1 MYDQHLVRKLRL
13 TPRHDDIMQVFSS
26 LPQEYRARKRQRL
39 QKKVAD
45 QLRASLQQ
53 GQAAAALGATSDL
66 QQVLNSFT
74 GQSLESA
81 AFHSQ
86 LRIQSGR
93 ETRG

>member
-1 MYDQHLVRKLRL
+1 M
-13 TPRHDDIMQVFSS
+13 TPTNDDIIEVFSPP
-26 LPQEYRARKRQRL
+26 LQEYRARKRQRL

-53 GQAAAALGATSDL
+53 GQAAAALGTTSDL

-93 ETRG
+93 ETRGHILFPLLL